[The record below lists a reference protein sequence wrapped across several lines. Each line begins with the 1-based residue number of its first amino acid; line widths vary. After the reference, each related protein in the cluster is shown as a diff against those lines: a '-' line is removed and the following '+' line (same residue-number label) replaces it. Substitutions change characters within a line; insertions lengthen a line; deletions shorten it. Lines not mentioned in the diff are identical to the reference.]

1 MHAAKLSAS
10 PRLKRL
16 GRALWAQKWTST
28 MELCRKA
35 RVVAVSAAVSELR
48 DQGWRIECRQ
58 RQGRYGRVF
67 EYSVH
72 SMPKAHEAVLD

>member
-1 MHAAKLSAS
+1 
-10 PRLKRL
+10 
-16 GRALWAQKWTST
+16 